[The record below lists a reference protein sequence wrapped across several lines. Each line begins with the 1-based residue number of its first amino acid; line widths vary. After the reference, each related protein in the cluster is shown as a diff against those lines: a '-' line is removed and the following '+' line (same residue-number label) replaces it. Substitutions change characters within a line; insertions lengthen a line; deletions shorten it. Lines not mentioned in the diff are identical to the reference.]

1 MLIIKTQ
8 SWIQQKNE
16 GGGSLRN
23 LKSLSSVKSV
33 MNDLRRR
40 SIFVSINP
48 KCIHIKIKRD
58 AGGGI

>member
-1 MLIIKTQ
+1 MLIIKIQ

-23 LKSLSSVKSV
+23 SKSLSSVKSV
-33 MNDLRRR
+33 MNDSRRR

-48 KCIHIKIKRD
+48 KFIHIDDKD

>member
-1 MLIIKTQ
+1 MLIIKIQ

-23 LKSLSSVKSV
+23 SKSLSSVKRV

-48 KCIHIKIKRD
+48 KCIHIDDKD